1 MVDLGALRRNF
12 AGVRR
17 LVGGGVRIW
26 PAVKAN
32 AYGHGAVEVVRV
44 LPEAD
49 GFCVATVAE
58 AEEIAKLADGR
69 PVLHLGA
76 FHPEDAAGIIAGGF
90 ETAVVDV
97 ASASLLDGE
106 AGRLGRRVRVH
117 LKVDTGMGRVGMPV
131 ADVLAAARSMA
142 AMPGLEI
149 AGLMTHFP
157 TSDDADLT
165 FARAQAAVLP
175 GLRDQLSEAVGRPLL
190 LHAANSGAVLG
201 LPEACFDTVRPGI
214 MLYGAFP
221 SPDAARTASLEP
233 VMTLSARI
241 VFIKTVPPGTT
252 VSYGR
257 TWTARRDSRIAT
269 VSIGYGDGLPRA
281 LSNRGFA
288 LVRGAPAPIAGR
300 ICMDAAMLDVTDI
313 PDAAC
318 GDDAVFWGRQG
329 DAVLRIEDVAA
340 AIDTIPYELTCG
352 VTARVPR
359 VFV

>member
-1 MVDLGALRRNF
+1 MDLGALRRNF
-12 AGVRR
+12 AEVRR

-32 AYGHGAVEVVRV
+32 AYGHGAVEVVRA
-44 LPEAD
+44 LAEAD

-58 AEEIAKLADGR
+58 AEEIATLADGR

-97 ASASLLDGE
+97 ASASLLNGE

-131 ADVLAAARSMA
+131 ADVLAAARSIA

-175 GLRDQLSEAVGRPLL
+175 GLRDQLSEALGRPLL

-201 LPEACFDTVRPGI
+201 LPEARFGAVRPGI

-221 SPDAARTASLEP
+221 SPDAARTAHLEP

-257 TWTARRDSRIAT
+257 TWTARRQSRIAT

-281 LSNRGFA
+281 LSNRGAA
-288 LVRGAPAPIAGR
+288 LVRGVAAPIAGR
-300 ICMDAAMLDVTDI
+300 ICMDMTMLDVTDI

-318 GDDAVFWGRQG
+318 GDEAVFWGRQG
-329 DAVLRIEDVAA
+329 DAVLSVSDAAA
-340 AIDTIPYELTCG
+340 AIDTIPYELTCR
-352 VTARVPR
+352 VTGRVPR
-359 VFV
+359 VYV

>member
-1 MVDLGALRRNF
+1 
-12 AGVRR
+12 
-17 LVGGGVRIW
+17 
-26 PAVKAN
+26 
-32 AYGHGAVEVVRV
+32 
-44 LPEAD
+44 
-49 GFCVATVAE
+49 
-58 AEEIAKLADGR
+58 
-69 PVLHLGA
+69 
-76 FHPEDAAGIIAGGF
+76 
-90 ETAVVDV
+90 
-97 ASASLLDGE
+97 
-106 AGRLGRRVRVH
+106 
-117 LKVDTGMGRVGMPV
+117 
-131 ADVLAAARSMA
+131 
-142 AMPGLEI
+142 MPGLEI